1 MKIHTGF
8 EVNDISG
15 GYQLLTA
22 LMTHYKVVKGTNCEH
37 HIKKFIK
44 DCLDAIKLDLSF
56 KSTTTHSLKYLKK
69 SFYEELFCAMAKMA
83 EADEKEF
90 IQNFITD
97 FVMPQLQQQIQ
108 NSFDRTPLPE
118 TVGFLSGLGHLIPF
132 SNVLVNVTISTIKG
146 TDESKLK
153 YISHVLSLLT
163 AILTLDVHIEKDDL
177 K

>member
-1 MKIHTGF
+1 
-8 EVNDISG
+8 
-15 GYQLLTA
+15 
-22 LMTHYKVVKGTNCEH
+22 
-37 HIKKFIK
+37 
-44 DCLDAIKLDLSF
+44 
-56 KSTTTHSLKYLKK
+56 
-69 SFYEELFCAMAKMA
+69 
-83 EADEKEF
+83 
-90 IQNFITD
+90 
-97 FVMPQLQQQIQ
+97 MPQLQQQIQ

-132 SNVLVNVTISTIKG
+132 SNVLVNVTISTIKA